1 MSGTPCARLRTFA
14 GGPVSQLAAALLV
27 PVLAGCGGGGDSGS
41 GPGAA
46 ASATQTTTDLG
57 ATPLA
62 EGSDQQPQD
71 QRAKDGGNQG
81 SFKTA
86 GQVSANASGQWPI
99 VQIGLSSSTNASFT
113 ATISNVRD
121 CATGKFTSSQT
132 QQVEVVDGNS
142 TVPVGFTLSGNP
154 PPNSNPTLCISVTID
169 GETHTVTAATTVDV
183 PSKSAGGDNPDNPD
197 KNPGENPDTPGGNTP
212 DNPNPGNESPGD
224 ESPGDENP
232 GTQPS
237 GEPAPA
243 PRPASP
249 R

>member
-1 MSGTPCARLRTFA
+1 MSGTPCATLRTFV
-14 GGPVSQLAAALLV
+14 GGPLRRLGVVLLV
-27 PVLAGCGGGGDSGS
+27 PVLAGCGGGGDTGP

-46 ASATQTTTDLG
+46 AGATQTTTDLG

-62 EGSDQQPQD
+62 EGSGQQPQD
-71 QRAKDGGNQG
+71 QRAKGGGNQG

-121 CATGKFTSSQT
+121 CATGKFTSSET
-132 QQVEVVDGNS
+132 RQVEVVDGNS
-142 TVPVGFTLSGNP
+142 AVPAGFTLSGNP

-183 PSKSAGGDNPDNPD
+183 PGKPAGGGNPDNPD
-197 KNPGENPDTPGGNTP
+197 ENPDTPGGNTP
-212 DNPNPGNESPGD
+212 DNPNPNNPNPGG
-224 ESPGDENP
+224 ENPGDENP
-232 GTQPS
+232 GNQSS